1 MQITL
6 VIDRNYT
13 KSIKRSLGLLG
24 FTVGDFL
31 DASEGS
37 HELVSLFLGLETS
50 VSVLGRGVDELDV
63 KLFGLPGLDDG
74 EEGLSDDERSL
85 AGSDDSTLDEEEIFV
100 DFTVVG
106 ESTHGGNVLFNGI
119 SIAGSVVGDVSD
131 LTGTDSVDL
140 LVHLSS
146 VMVTHLTSSGDC
158 PLDSSGMPSS
168 DTSDLTE
175 TSVRFTVKSLD
186 TESLDDTLHTVTLG
200 DTVDINAFV
209 HVENITDGNLLFE
222 KTG

>member
-1 MQITL
+1 MC
-6 VIDRNYT
+6 
-13 KSIKRSLGLLG
+13 S
-24 FTVGDFL
+24 
-31 DASEGS
+31 
-37 HELVSLFLGLETS
+37 
-50 VSVLGRGVDELDV
+50 
-63 KLFGLPGLDDG
+63 
-74 EEGLSDDERSL
+74 SDL
-85 AGSDDSTLDEEEIFV
+85 
-100 DFTVVG
+100 
-106 ESTHGGNVLFNGI
+106 I